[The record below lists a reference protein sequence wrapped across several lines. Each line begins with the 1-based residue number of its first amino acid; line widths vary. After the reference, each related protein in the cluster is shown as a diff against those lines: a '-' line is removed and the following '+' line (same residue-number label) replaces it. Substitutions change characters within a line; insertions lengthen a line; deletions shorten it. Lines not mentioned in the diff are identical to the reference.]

1 MTEPASRLMAA
12 AFDPTARVFVA
23 MDSRPTGLTDVAPSG
38 LSPLL
43 RALLTID
50 GTVTQFL
57 ESYQAEP
64 VNVVLIDQQACTAD
78 VSAAWLVCNEA
89 EAVLR
94 RRSLLVGA
102 ESNQLY
108 AFAESVIVTSRL
120 APGMREG
127 LEAEPGGLGKIIL
140 DSALETRREALW
152 FGSEPARD
160 LPPQVQAYAPS
171 EFLTRSYRIFAG
183 GRPMMQVT
191 ERFPWSDSGQS

>member
-1 MTEPASRLMAA
+1 MAA

-23 MDSRPTGLTDVAPSG
+23 MGSRPTGLADVDPAA

-64 VNVVLIDQQACTAD
+64 VQVELIDQQACTTAGAW
-78 VSAAWLVCNEA
+78 AAWLACDAEEA
-89 EAVLR
+89 ALS
-94 RRSLLVGA
+94 RRSILVGV
-102 ESNQLY
+102 ESNRLY
-108 AFAESVIVTSRL
+108 AFAESIIVTSRL

-140 DSALETRREALW
+140 DSGLETRREALW
-152 FGSEPARD
+152 FGSEPAAD
-160 LPPQVQAYAPS
+160 LPPQVQVHGPTA
-171 EFLTRSYRIFAG
+171 FLTRSYRIFAG
-183 GRPMMQVT
+183 GYPMMQVT
-191 ERFPWSDSGQS
+191 ERFPWPEAGRRS